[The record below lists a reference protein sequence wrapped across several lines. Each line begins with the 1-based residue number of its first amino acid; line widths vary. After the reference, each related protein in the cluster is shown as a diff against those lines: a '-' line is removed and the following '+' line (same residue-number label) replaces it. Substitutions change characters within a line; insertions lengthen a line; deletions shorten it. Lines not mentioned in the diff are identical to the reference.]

1 MSELKTLEA
10 LLRKEL
16 QERGVTKYAYV
27 LSESEKQELNTEGAD
42 FKLMRTVF
50 GGGVS
55 LTVFDGARKGSASGN
70 DRSEEGLK
78 AIVESAVA
86 AAASSPEDTANDIAP
101 DQGRHEFRQGACE
114 PDFDRFFARLK
125 ELQGAIAA
133 DHPKVR
139 VMQLVGDHTRS
150 HSVYA
155 NSNGTRAESFNGS
168 YDVTFEFSATDGEKN
183 TGLDYAFLLTDTL
196 DTPFIEL
203 SDFRRKLSDIE
214 KQIDPQPLSGKFE
227 GTAVITPGCLADL
240 LSMTLQN
247 YAGSGVILDGTS
259 LWLDKVGEQVA
270 DERITVAFDPFD
282 PTIVCGERVTG
293 DGFLS
298 EPAAVIENG
307 VLKAHMLSLYAA
319 NKTGRPVMKN
329 SGSGL
334 VMKAGEQSLEEIV
347 SGIEKGLLVG
357 GFSGGQPGTNGEFSG
372 VAKNSFLIENG
383 RVTRAVTE
391 TMINGNLGD
400 MLRHVRGISRE
411 RDVQGVFTLPYLAVD
426 GIVIS
431 GK

>member
-16 QERGVTKYAYV
+16 QERSVTKYAYV

-139 VMQLVGDHTRS
+139 VMQLVGDHTKS

-227 GTAVITPGCLADL
+227 GTAVITPGCLADF

-247 YAGSGVILDGTS
+247 Y
-259 LWLDKVGEQVA
+259 GEQVA

>member
-1 MSELKTLEA
+1 MSELKRLEA
-10 LLRKEL
+10 QLLQEL
-16 QERGVTKYAYV
+16 QDRAVSKYAYV
-27 LSESEKQELNTEGAD
+27 LSETEKQELNTEGAD

-50 GGGVS
+50 GAGISVI
-55 LTVFDGARKGSASGN
+55 VFDGTRKGAASGN
-70 DRSEEGLK
+70 DCSEEGIR
-78 AIVESAVA
+78 AVVESAA
-86 AAASSPEDTANDIAP
+86 AAAESSPEDPANDIAP
-101 DQGRHEFRQGACE
+101 DQGSHAFYQGIYE
-114 PDFDRFFARLK
+114 PDFERFFERLK
-125 ELQGAIAA
+125 ELQGTIAA
-133 DHPKVR
+133 DHPKVN
-139 VMQLVGDHTRS
+139 VMQMVGDHTKT
-150 HSVYA
+150 HSLYA
-155 NSNGTRAESFNGS
+155 NSNGTKAESFRGC
-168 YDVTFEFSATDGEKN
+168 YDVTLEFSASDGEKN
-183 TGLDYAFLLTDTL
+183 SGLDYTFLRTASL
-196 DTPFIEL
+196 DEPLIEL

-214 KQIDPQPLSGKFE
+214 KQIDPEPLQGKFE

-240 LSMTLQN
+240 LSMTLEN

-270 DERITVAFDPFD
+270 DERITVGFDPFD
-282 PTIVCGERVTG
+282 ETIVCAERVTG

-319 NKTGRPVMKN
+319 NKTGRPVMK

-334 VMKAGEQSLEEIV
+334 VMKAGMQSLEEIIG
-347 SGIEKGLLVG
+347 GIEKGLVVG

-383 RVTRAVTE
+383 KVTKAVTE

-400 MLRHVRGISRE
+400 MLQHVRGISAE